1 VDCGLNANKYRVSLV
16 KWLGR
21 RGIFCCEPIDL
32 HRTAKIKSAIVWT
45 GTLLWPQDLR
55 STALEFKVLRLPPI
69 HMIWIRRHRS
79 DHERVRGPSNHN
91 RSSIDP
97 RRKGLLSLTH
107 RRWRR
112 TPTTAAPLT
121 VNPARAPRDYAE
133 SGEGKVAGNKV
144 VAIPRIMH
152 SDDPT
157 TTHDGKPRD
166 PWRRRAIEERTAGFR
181 PPKVVA
187 HARHNKANLLGGI
200 PRSWLQRSTRSTV
213 ACFDR
218 PRHDAGSGDLVSVF
232 ARARG

>member
-1 VDCGLNANKYRVSLV
+1 
-16 KWLGR
+16 
-21 RGIFCCEPIDL
+21 
-32 HRTAKIKSAIVWT
+32 
-45 GTLLWPQDLR
+45 
-55 STALEFKVLRLPPI
+55 
-69 HMIWIRRHRS
+69 
-79 DHERVRGPSNHN
+79 
-91 RSSIDP
+91 
-97 RRKGLLSLTH
+97 
-107 RRWRR
+107 
-112 TPTTAAPLT
+112 LT

-218 PRHDAGSGDLVSVF
+218 PRHDWRFGFGVRPRKRLVQGRKGTQGVF
-232 ARARG
+232 LLIT